1 MFLRSLVLSV
11 AVACALVAMPVMGAS
26 GPPDLPTP
34 TTTMMLDPMADAVVV
49 APSHDVC
56 AFALVEDT
64 TSCTITLAVV
74 SGECP
79 VIVGRVIGAL
89 GAAAIASPN
98 FATACAGPP
107 APPE

>member
-11 AVACALVAMPVMGAS
+11 AVACALVATPVMAAS

-34 TTTMMLDPMADAVVV
+34 TTMMLDPMADAVVV

-98 FATACAGPP
+98 FATACTGPP
-107 APPE
+107 PPPE